1 MPYYVLYTHPCIYAF
16 YIHEGARVV
25 ITQSTVSNNYFL
37 EEWLLMDSLK
47 TINTGDEVIEMG
59 R

>member
-1 MPYYVLYTHPCIYAF
+1 MT
-16 YIHEGARVV
+16 
-25 ITQSTVSNNYFL
+25 TQSTVSNNYFL

-47 TINTGDEVIEMG
+47 TVNIRDEVIEMG